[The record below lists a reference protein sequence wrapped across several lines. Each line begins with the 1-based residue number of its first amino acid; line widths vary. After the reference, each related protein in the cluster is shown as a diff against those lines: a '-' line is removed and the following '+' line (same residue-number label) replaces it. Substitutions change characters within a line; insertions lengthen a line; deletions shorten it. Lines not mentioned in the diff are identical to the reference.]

1 MAADTARKASY
12 RRQMEWRAQVLRPTL
27 IGTAALALA
36 YLAAGLTGFLIS
48 PLYPWD
54 GLGVLAL
61 CAVCGALLARGW
73 TAAAASWFVAGISQP
88 VFYAGQG
95 YGIASP
101 VNGAFLLGIVVTG
114 LVVGG
119 WFLGMWTAGYCLW
132 MGGLAWGELTGRWT
146 PPGAIHDPIRA
157 MC

>member
-1 MAADTARKASY
+1 
-12 RRQMEWRAQVLRPTL
+12 
-27 IGTAALALA
+27 
-36 YLAAGLTGFLIS
+36 LAAGVTGFLVS
-48 PLYPWD
+48 PVYPWD

-61 CAVCGALLARGW
+61 CAGCGALLAWGR
-73 TAAAASWFVAGISQP
+73 TALAAAFFVAGISQP

-101 VNGAFLLGIVVTG
+101 ANAAFLLGIVLAG

-132 MGGLAWGELTGRWT
+132 MLGLAWGELTGRWT
-146 PPGAIHDPIRA
+146 PPGDLPVGHAPSGGRSGSGGRHDFSCRYELPMRRA
-157 MC
+157 GEIGVGRQAR